1 MSMTF
6 ATDVIINNGY
16 KLNDARIFYG
26 TIGSTSTD
34 ASATTKTVVCSNFKS
49 TDLVKGVAL
58 FVNVGI
64 TNTGAVDSL
73 KFNVNSTGE
82 KVVKCLLNGTLANL
96 PAASYLLGNET
107 YLFFYDGTSWVTTVN
122 RDNDSSVKTRQ
133 TLQTG
138 DALRPILLSY
148 AQTSSTTG
156 NVDNITYRNNTIYA
170 NPATGQIYSK
180 SKPVLIGEY
189 SASSAPSS
197 PVTGQLWLKDVG
209 MSIEEAKVLIVS
221 TGTISSLPTTI
232 TDSNIKEDMVV
243 INKYDAVGDLSMQGS
258 DLTVITTDGSATI
271 SGTLNGST
279 NITLYLMR
287 AR

>member
-16 KLNDARIFYG
+16 TLNDARIFYG

-49 TDLVKGVAL
+49 SDFVKGTAI
-58 FVNVGI
+58 FINVGI

-73 KFNVNSTGE
+73 KFDVNGTGA
-82 KVVKCLLNGTLANL
+82 KAVKCLLNGTLANL
-96 PAASYLLGNET
+96 PSASYLLVDET

-122 RDNDSSVKTRQ
+122 RDNNNTTSCRQ

-138 DALRPILLSY
+138 DAMRPILLSY
-148 AQTSSTTG
+148 ATTSSTTSNID
-156 NVDNITYRNNTIYA
+156 NVTYRNNTIYA
-170 NPATGQIYSK
+170 NPSTGQIYSK

-197 PVTGQLWLKDVG
+197 PITGQLWLKQAP
-209 MSIEEAKVLIVS
+209 MSIEEAKVLVVS
-221 TGTISSLPTTI
+221 TGVVSSLPKTITNASITSDMEVIKSQLSNPNFQEGDLTVTTVDGSLTITGTIS
-232 TDSNIKEDMVV
+232 DST
-243 INKYDAVGDLSMQGS
+243 S
-258 DLTVITTDGSATI
+258 
-271 SGTLNGST
+271 
-279 NITLYLMR
+279 ITLWLMR
-287 AR
+287 GR